1 MLEECLML
9 RRIIMREKIF
19 IVAVVVRDYREVD
32 MRSVA
37 AVAVAAVAVAEVRM
51 MVLEVVEGWSFYL
64 FAVVGK

>member
-1 MLEECLML
+1 ML

-37 AVAVAAVAVAEVRM
+37 AVAVAAVAVAADMVRYWDT
-51 MVLEVVEGWSFYL
+51 L
-64 FAVVGK
+64 A